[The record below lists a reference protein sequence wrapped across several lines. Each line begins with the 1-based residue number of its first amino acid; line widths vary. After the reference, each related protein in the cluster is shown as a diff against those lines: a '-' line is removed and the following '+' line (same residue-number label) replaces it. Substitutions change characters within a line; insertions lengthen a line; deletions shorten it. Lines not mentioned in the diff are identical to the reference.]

1 MSMISMMPPKEVRYK
16 KEGTPPP
23 TNSMTDQQKIYP
35 VATDVEAPQPTQAL
49 VPQSSLGLEKGD
61 PGQCLVPPQRR
72 KKHCCHRCIC
82 WTLGLLTLL
91 LVVVGATAGIIYLV
105 FQPKLPKYSV
115 ENLRVSDLT
124 LNFDL
129 SLSARFNVRIIA
141 DNPNKKI
148 GIYYE
153 KGSRLSV
160 WYKDTNLCQGS
171 IPKFYQGHQN
181 KTSLDVAL
189 TGRNQYGRTLLDALQ
204 EQQQNGMIPLD
215 LNINVPVSIKLG
227 GLKLRKVRILG
238 SCTLIVDSL
247 STNSLISIKAST
259 CHFGLKL

>member
-1 MSMISMMPPKEVRYK
+1 MIGLEAPKEGRIYNYK
-16 KEGTPPP
+16 KQRVAAP
-23 TNSMTDQQKIYP
+23 SMTDQQKVHP
-35 VATDVEAPQPTQAL
+35 DVEAPRPQP
-49 VPQSSLGLEKGD
+49 SSFPLEKGG
-61 PGQCLVPPQRR
+61 PPIATMPPPQKQRR
-72 KKHCCHRCIC
+72 CCTKCLC
-82 WTLGLLTLL
+82 WTLGLLVLL
-91 LVVVGATAGIIYLV
+91 LLIVGATAAIIYLV

-115 ENLRVSDLT
+115 DNLRVSDLT

-129 SLSARFNVRIIA
+129 SLSAKFNVRITA

-148 GIYYE
+148 GIYYQ

-181 KTSLDVAL
+181 RTVLEVAL
-189 TGRNQYGRTLLDALQ
+189 TGQNQYGRTLLDALQ
-204 EQQQNGMIPLD
+204 EQQQTGRVPLD
-215 LNINVPVSIKLG
+215 LRVNVPVSIKLG

-238 SCTLIVDSL
+238 TCMLIVDSL
-247 STNSLISIKAST
+247 STNTLISIKAST

>member
-1 MSMISMMPPKEVRYK
+1 
-16 KEGTPPP
+16 
-23 TNSMTDQQKIYP
+23 MTDQQKIHP
-35 VATDVEAPQPTQAL
+35 DVEAPRPARPQA
-49 VPQSSLGLEKGD
+49 SLFGLEKGG
-61 PGQCLVPPQRR
+61 PPIAAMPPPPRKQRKCCSKCL
-72 KKHCCHRCIC
+72 C
-82 WTLGLLTLL
+82 WTLGLIVLL
-91 LVVVGATAGIIYLV
+91 LVIVGATAAIIYFV

-115 ENLRVSDLT
+115 DNLRVSDLT

-129 SLSARFNVRIIA
+129 SLSSRFNVRITA

-148 GIYYE
+148 GIYYQ

-181 KTSLDVAL
+181 RTVLDIAL
-189 TGRNQYGRTLLDALQ
+189 TGRNQYGRTLMDALQ
-204 EQQQNGMIPLD
+204 EQQQTGRIPLD
-215 LNINVPVSIKLG
+215 LKINVPVSIKLG

-238 SCTLIVDSL
+238 TCMLIVDSL
-247 STNSLISIKAST
+247 STNTLISIKAST